1 MLWSTCDT
9 IWPKSSPIESE
20 FLKST
25 DTSPSGLAVKRSQC
39 QCHVLD
45 ISTVALHFKCDFIL
59 RDYYWIDMHQ
69 QLCWKPH
76 LVWKQLCVKTATSF
90 THTQCS
96 FDPSQYDTILSVVIL
111 ILRMLLMIK
120 TMFVTMMLKWKGAS
134 CFQSFPCK
142 TSFGLLTLRFTAV
155 SLLVTWWWNNTWQIW
170 HVDIV
175 DNESATKQHVLEFL
189 V

>member
-59 RDYYWIDMHQ
+59 KDYYWIDICTSSSGENHTWFENS
-69 QLCWKPH
+69 CVWKPQ
-76 LVWKQLCVKTATSF
+76 LVSLTLNAVLIQANPMQFWSKPIWYNFIC
-90 THTQCS
+90 CN
-96 FDPSQYDTILSVVIL
+96 FDPQDVIDDKDNVCDNDAEMERSQLLSKL
-111 ILRMLLMIK
+111 PM
-120 TMFVTMMLKWKGAS
+120 
-134 CFQSFPCK
+134 
-142 TSFGLLTLRFTAV
+142 
-155 SLLVTWWWNNTWQIW
+155 
-170 HVDIV
+170 
-175 DNESATKQHVLEFL
+175 
-189 V
+189 

>member
-1 MLWSTCDT
+1 MFWTSRLLLYISNVILSWEIT
-9 IWPKSSPIESE
+9 IGLICTSSSVENHTWFENSC
-20 FLKST
+20 
-25 DTSPSGLAVKRSQC
+25 V
-39 QCHVLD
+39 
-45 ISTVALHFKCDFIL
+45 
-59 RDYYWIDMHQ
+59 
-69 QLCWKPH
+69 WKPQ
-76 LVWKQLCVKTATSF
+76 LVSLTLNAVLIQTNPCNLN
-90 THTQCS
+90 
-96 FDPSQYDTILSVVIL
+96 PSQYDTILSVVIL